1 MYAMYV
7 CECMPVCMYAWVHVR
22 MHTCIDGCRHSCMYV
37 LYILYMEAICKV
49 CNVYVTDV
57 CVFVY
62 IYVYLHVLCIMYM

>member
-1 MYAMYV
+1 
-7 CECMPVCMYAWVHVR
+7 
-22 MHTCIDGCRHSCMYV
+22 MHTV